1 MFDRTLMPKLLLGV
15 LLGCSLFSQEA
26 AAVTGFEIGKVRVK
40 AGNQWLNVPQSSL
53 HEWTLKKYVSSW
65 PSKVDVEVTWK
76 STYVTF
82 TYAANPLDTEV
93 FLDSLLQG
101 HATMVDLNGAP
112 AWAYTFTNRPSSG
125 SFHVELHDVLGS
137 NDVWSQ
143 NDKITLKPIPKI
155 YFPAVL
161 VNAPLNDASFPA
173 GTQTVSLAISPLIPK
188 KPPAVIRLEAQRLVG
203 GQWTWTA
210 PGTSNFAWSDFPYP
224 LQIPQPGSY
233 RVRFSGDSGAYTQWV
248 NFTVL

>member
-1 MFDRTLMPKLLLGV
+1 
-15 LLGCSLFSQEA
+15 
-26 AAVTGFEIGKVRVK
+26 
-40 AGNQWLNVPQSSL
+40 
-53 HEWTLKKYVSSW
+53 
-65 PSKVDVEVTWK
+65 
-76 STYVTF
+76 VTF

-93 FLDSLLQG
+93 FLDALLQG

-173 GTQTVSLAISPLIPK
+173 GTQNGIARDQSAHSKKAASRYSTRSAAACRRAVDLDGAGHLQFRLERFSLSPANSAAGELSRALLRRQRRLHAVGK
-188 KPPAVIRLEAQRLVG
+188 LHSAVEEVIRRRREILRRG
-203 GQWTWTA
+203 TA
-210 PGTSNFAWSDFPYP
+210 
-224 LQIPQPGSY
+224 I
-233 RVRFSGDSGAYTQWV
+233 
-248 NFTVL
+248 